1 MSDRT
6 SDRLLL
12 LLKTRGPATAAVL
25 ARSLKLTP
33 MGVRQHLS
41 RLAADGLVA
50 HFDERRTVG
59 RPKRHWQLA
68 PAAEAR
74 FPDSHAQMTV
84 EILGAV
90 RTTFGEAGLDRLIA
104 QREQDMLIKYKEA
117 LAGAGSLGQR
127 LRRLAKL
134 RSEEGYMAESV
145 AEGDGTY
152 ILIEN
157 HCPVCA
163 AARACQNLCRSELA
177 IFSTVLADCRVERI
191 DHILAGARRCAYRVT
206 PTAGRERRRGVRQ
219 DRGWTRSAP
228 QT

>member
-6 SDRLLL
+6 ADRILL
-12 LLKTRGPATAAVL
+12 LLKTRGPMTAALL
-25 ARSLKLTP
+25 ARSLKLTT

-41 RLAADGLVA
+41 RLVEEGLVA

-59 RPKRHWQLA
+59 RPKRHWQLTA
-68 PAAEAR
+68 AAEAR

-90 RTTFGEAGLDRLIA
+90 RTTFGEEGLDRLIA
-104 QREQDMLIKYKEA
+104 QREHDMLAKYQAA
-117 LAGAGSLGQR
+117 LAAGSLGQR

-145 AEGDGTY
+145 AEGDGSY

-163 AARACQNLCRSELA
+163 AARACQNLCRSELT
-177 IFSTVLADCRVERI
+177 IFSTLLADCRVERV

-206 PTAGRERRRGVRQ
+206 PVASRERRRGVRQ
-219 DRGWTRSAP
+219 ERGWTRSAP

>member
-6 SDRLLL
+6 TDRILL
-12 LLKTRGPATAAVL
+12 LLKTRGPSTAAVL
-25 ARSLKLTP
+25 ARNLKLTP

-59 RPKRHWQLA
+59 RPKRHWQLT
-68 PAAEAR
+68 PAAETR

-90 RTTFGEAGLDRLIA
+90 RTAFGEEGLDRLIH
-104 QREQDMLIKYKEA
+104 QREHDMLAKYKSA
-117 LAGAGSLGQR
+117 LADAGGLGQR

-134 RSEEGYMAESV
+134 RSEEGYMAECV
-145 AEGDGTY
+145 AEGDGGY

-163 AARACQNLCRSELA
+163 AARACQNLCRSELT
-177 IFSTVLADCRVERI
+177 IFSTLLADCRVERI

-206 PTAGRERRRGVRQ
+206 PAASRERRRGVRQ
-219 DRGWTRSAP
+219 DRGWTGSSP